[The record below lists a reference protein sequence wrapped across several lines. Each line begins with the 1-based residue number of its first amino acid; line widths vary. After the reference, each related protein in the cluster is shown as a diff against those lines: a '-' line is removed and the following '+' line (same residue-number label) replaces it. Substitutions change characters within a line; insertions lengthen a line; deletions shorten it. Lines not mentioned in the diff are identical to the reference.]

1 MRYERI
7 SSLFQTTLA
16 SDYFTAPLL
25 KSIRGDSLSGDARG
39 STNVQMNCIGNP
51 MISEYPEHQLG
62 VIEAHLAVLKRDVS
76 IGIRC
81 CRPSSV

>member
-25 KSIRGDSLSGDARG
+25 KSIRRDSLTGDARG
-39 STNVQMNCIGNP
+39 ITIVHMGP
-51 MISEYPEHQLG
+51 DELH
-62 VIEAHLAVLKRDVS
+62 R
-76 IGIRC
+76 
-81 CRPSSV
+81 